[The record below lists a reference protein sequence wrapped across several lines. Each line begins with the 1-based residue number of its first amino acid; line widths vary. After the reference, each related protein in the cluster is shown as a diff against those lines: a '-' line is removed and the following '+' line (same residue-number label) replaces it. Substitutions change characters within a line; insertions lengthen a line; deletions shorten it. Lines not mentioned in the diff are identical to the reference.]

1 MLSIIIFSCFYKRA
15 FINGLVFK
23 KEEMKAVPNENKQIF
38 KEISFTSYSIFKK
51 VDPENNAD
59 HVSLELRKTKSIV

>member
-1 MLSIIIFSCFYKRA
+1 
-15 FINGLVFK
+15 
-23 KEEMKAVPNENKQIF
+23 MKAVPNENKQIF